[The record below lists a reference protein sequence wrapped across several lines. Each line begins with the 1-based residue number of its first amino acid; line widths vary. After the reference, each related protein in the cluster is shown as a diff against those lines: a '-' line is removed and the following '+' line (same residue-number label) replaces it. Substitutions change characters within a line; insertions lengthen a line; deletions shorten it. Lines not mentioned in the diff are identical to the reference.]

1 MLLIPLIR
9 SCFFKPPY
17 PLGLKRNVHLHILPA
32 MMLFDAVTI
41 HPEIQDGAPVFS
53 GTRIRVETFFD
64 YLRLGISVHEFLAD
78 FPSIT
83 YDQAMQVYSVSDDRY
98 CVQGLLHQMGLL
110 HNELYTLQ
118 ETPVAAA

>member
-1 MLLIPLIR
+1 
-9 SCFFKPPY
+9 
-17 PLGLKRNVHLHILPA
+17 